1 MWQNDTVYLQTSVDV
16 NVYGSIS
23 RTWTKS
29 TAVTCDVQNISKEY
43 AFKEYGFTEAT
54 EYKQVF
60 DHTLASW
67 VKGDQVSLLDEQW
80 LVRNVI
86 DGLDKM
92 GASNHTLV
100 ILSKV
105 V

>member
-1 MWQNDTVYLQTSVDV
+1 MWQDDIVYLQTSVDV
-16 NVYGSIS
+16 STYGSIK
-23 RTWTKS
+23 REWTKT
-29 TAVTCDVQNISKEY
+29 TAIPCDVQNISKEY
-43 AFKEYGFTEAT
+43 AFKEYGYTEAT
-54 EYKQVF
+54 EYRKVF
-60 DHTLASW
+60 DHNIVAW
-67 VKGDQVSLLDEQW
+67 VKGDQVSLLNEQW

-100 ILSKV
+100 IISKV